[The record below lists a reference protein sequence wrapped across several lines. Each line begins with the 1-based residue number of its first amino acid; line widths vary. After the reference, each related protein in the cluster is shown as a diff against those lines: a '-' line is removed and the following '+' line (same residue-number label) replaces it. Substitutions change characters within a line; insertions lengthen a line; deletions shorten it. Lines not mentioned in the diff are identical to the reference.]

1 VCASGFRFVASKTT
15 TKKKKSVSDLTHQSG
30 GRVLMKLKTLTLV
43 GGILLSASAFA
54 ADAPK
59 EKPAVLSNS
68 THSMIAGTC
77 AGCHGYEGKS
87 VGAAPSLAGLE
98 ASYIESAMHAF
109 KKGERPATIMN
120 RIAKAYSDA
129 DIKAMAAY
137 FASKK

>member
-1 VCASGFRFVASKTT
+1 
-15 TKKKKSVSDLTHQSG
+15 
-30 GRVLMKLKTLTLV
+30 MKLKTLTLV

-68 THSMIAGTC
+68 NASMIAGTC

-87 VGAAPSLAGLE
+87 VGAAPSIAGLD
-98 ASYIESAMHAF
+98 AAYIESAMHAF

-120 RIAKAYSDA
+120 RIAKAYSDD
-129 DIKAMAAY
+129 DIKAMASY
-137 FASKK
+137 FAGKK